1 MDADPPK
8 HETAYSLFE
17 NVCGNIGNIYFEI
30 NIWKVYVYI
39 YFIYIHNNFLKR
51 HFQYTVFSRNSE
63 KTTKGIKK
71 LDLKFFYSVK

>member
-1 MDADPPK
+1 MDAEPPK

-51 HFQYTVFSRNSE
+51 HF
-63 KTTKGIKK
+63 
-71 LDLKFFYSVK
+71 